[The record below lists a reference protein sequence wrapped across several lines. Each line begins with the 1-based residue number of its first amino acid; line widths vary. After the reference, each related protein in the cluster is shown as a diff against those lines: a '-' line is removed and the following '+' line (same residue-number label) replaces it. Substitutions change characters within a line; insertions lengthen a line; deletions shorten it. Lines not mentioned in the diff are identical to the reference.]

1 MRPLLP
7 SCKLLLPL
15 LASSLCFAA
24 QADRISGPIDSSQT
38 VALARSVHPKAQ
50 PQYDQG
56 QVEPS
61 FPISYVTLVIAPSPS
76 QQAALDL
83 LLAQQQNRQSP
94 NYHKWLTPEQYAE
107 RFGLSQNDVNKITAW
122 LRSQG
127 LTVLSVARGHNSV
140 IFSGTAGQIQNTFQ
154 TQIHRYDINGERHVA
169 NSTAVMVPAALGG
182 VVTGIRGLT
191 DFRPKPMY
199 VRRAGAG
206 ASQKGPHP
214 AYTITIDGQTDYFLA
229 PGDIATIYDI
239 NPLYNTTP
247 TPIDGT
253 GQQLAIIGQT
263 DIYLADIN
271 DFRSGF
277 GFNQIG
283 CTTNS
288 SGVVTACDSANF
300 QYALVSGI
308 TDLGAPSTCG
318 DLVEADLDIEW
329 SGATARNAQIV
340 YVNAPATFNSD
351 CTEITNGGGV
361 NAALAYAID
370 NLVAPVISMSY
381 GGCEGE
387 SEPLETELQQGN
399 SEGITIMNSAGDT
412 GAAACDNGPPDNAQN
427 PPYAAAVGGLA
438 VSYPASSPEVTGVG
452 GTEISLA
459 NDFPGS
465 PYWSNVNGSTGGSA
479 VSYIPEIP
487 WNDDVALAQY
497 CQTYYSESSFCTAGG
512 SPAVAGWVALESA
525 ATAQQ
530 VQEDIWLSI
539 GGGGVSNCYNETEE
553 GICVS
558 GFPQP
563 TFQQSI
569 TIPNLTSPQSTYR
582 FVPDVSLLASPNFPG
597 YILCTPENQLSGSGT
612 NTASTCANGIPA
624 AVDAFSIIGGTS
636 ASSPIFAGV
645 VTLLNQYL
653 GSDGLGNINS
663 TLYTLAASP
672 ANGAFHQITTGENDA
687 YCQEETP
694 AGQPADVIC
703 PSTGVDAGIVGFS
716 ASNFDSTG
724 HTGYNLVTGL
734 GSVDVNKLAIA
745 WTAFRNG
752 NASSVTLSPSATN
765 VTVGTNVALTAV
777 VTPSAGVGAV
787 SFSTLNSTTG
797 LTTVLGTVSVASG
810 TAILSTTSLPG
821 GTNNVTA
828 TYQGDASHNAA
839 SSAPAGVMVTGPDFT
854 LQTTTPLTP
863 SSISAGQS
871 ASAILTIAPV
881 NGSMQTVNFTSSSMS
896 SPGSCSQSLP
906 PGALCTFN
914 PTGVTL
920 NGTAS
925 ANVTVTITTAPNM
938 VPTTQTV
945 MVTGTPSGAG
955 GIPHSAPVSLVVTP
969 TQESFAI
976 APTNGTTFTTTAGG
990 SQQVQM
996 SVTNTGTPSFIV
1008 GSGAGA
1014 TTAVQV
1020 TYTCTGS
1027 PNLAT
1032 AEITCTAPNNG
1043 QPTNATAVTVTL
1055 QTTGATT
1062 QLRRPFGGSRL
1073 VYAFLLPGLFGIF
1086 FAAGPRR
1093 RGVRLLSMIVVL
1105 GCCTLG
1111 VGSCGGNSGGGGV
1124 SNPGTPAGNYTVTI
1138 NATTGGAVPLTAS
1151 TTFTL
1156 SVSQ

>member
-1 MRPLLP
+1 MRPFLP

-56 QVEPS
+56 PVEPS
-61 FPISYVTLVIAPSPS
+61 FPISYVTLAIAPSPS
-76 QQAALDL
+76 QQAALDQL
-83 LLAQQQNRQSP
+83 LVQQQDRQSP

-107 RFGLSQNDVNKITAW
+107 RFGLSQDDVNKIMAW
-122 LRSQG
+122 LKSQG
-127 LTVLSVARGHNSV
+127 LTVLSVARGRNSV
-140 IFSGTAGQIQNTFQ
+140 IFSGTAEQIEKTFR
-154 TQIHRYDINGERHVA
+154 TEIHNYDIHGEKHIA
-169 NSTAVMVPAALGG
+169 NSTAVMLPAALSG

-191 DFRPKPMY
+191 DFRPKPTY
-199 VRRAGAG
+199 WRPVRGAG
-206 ASQKGPHP
+206 SQQGPHP
-214 AYTITIDGQTDYFLA
+214 RYTATIDGQTEYFLA
-229 PGDIATIYDI
+229 PGDIATVYDI

-247 TPIDGT
+247 NPIDGT

-263 DIYLADIN
+263 DVYLADIN

-283 CTTNS
+283 CTTNA
-288 SGVVTACDSANF
+288 SGIITTCDSANF
-300 QYALVSGI
+300 QYVVPTGSS
-308 TDLGAPSTCG
+308 DPGATYLCG
-318 DLVEADLDIEW
+318 DVTEADLDIEW

-340 YVNAPATFNSD
+340 FVNSPVIWNSG
-351 CTEITNGGGV
+351 CTSGTGGGV
-361 NAALAYAID
+361 NAALTYAID

-387 SEPLETELQQGN
+387 SESLETELQQGN

-412 GAAACDNGPPDNAQN
+412 GSAACDYSPPDNAQN
-427 PPYAAAVGGLA
+427 PPFAAAVGGLT

-452 GTEISLA
+452 GTEISIA

-497 CQTYYSESSFCTAGG
+497 CQQYYSENSFCTAGG

-563 TFQQSI
+563 VWQQSI
-569 TIPNLTSPQSTYR
+569 TIPNLPSPQSTYR

-612 NTASTCANGIPA
+612 NAASTCVSGIPA

-636 ASSPIFAGV
+636 ASSPIFAGIV
-645 VTLLNQYL
+645 ALLNQYL
-653 GSDGLGNINS
+653 GSDGLGNINP
-663 TLYTLAASP
+663 TLYALAASP
-672 ANGAFHQITTGENDA
+672 ANGAFHQITSGENDV
-687 YCQEETP
+687 YCQLGTP
-694 AGQPADVIC
+694 SGQPSDVIC
-703 PSTGVDAGIVGFS
+703 PSTGVDAGIIGFS
-716 ASNFDSTG
+716 ASNSDS
-724 HTGYNLVTGL
+724 HTGYNLVAGL
-734 GSVDVNKLAIA
+734 GSVDVNKLATA
-745 WTAFRNG
+745 WAAFRSA

-765 VTVGTNVALTAV
+765 VTVGTNVTLTAV

-821 GTNNVTA
+821 GSNSVTA

-996 SVTNTGTPSFIV
+996 SVTNTGTPSFII

-1032 AEITCTAPNNG
+1032 AEITCTAPNSG

-1062 QLRRPFGGSRL
+1062 QLRRPFDGSRL

-1093 RGVRLLSMIVVL
+1093 RGVRLLSVIVVL

-1124 SNPGTPAGNYTVTI
+1124 SNPGTPAGNYSVTI

-1156 SVSQ
+1156 SVAQ